1 MADKIKGLTI
11 EIGGQ
16 TTNLQKSMSEVNS
29 KTKDL
34 KTELKDVERLLKLD
48 PGNTELI
55 AQKQKLLAD
64 SIGETK
70 NKLDQLKEAEKQVQ
84 EQFENGEVSEDQ
96 YRALQREVIKTEQEL
111 KKMEKAAKDFGGV
124 MTQSL
129 KNAGKDIQD
138 FGGKIEGAGKKL
150 APISTAAAG
159 AVTGIL
165 AMGVKAGQSADDINT
180 LAKQTGLTTEEIQKF
195 KYASEIIDVPLETL
209 TGSMAKLTRN
219 MGSAREGTGAAAEA
233 FEALGINVVDSN
245 GSLRNNQDV
254 FDETIKALGEMTNE
268 TERDARAMEIFGR
281 SAQDLNPLI
290 LGGADALKQLGQDA
304 EDAGLILS
312 QEALDDANA
321 FNDAIDELKATA
333 TGSFAGIGT
342 EIATALTPMLKDL
355 AKVIGNVLDW
365 IKGLDENTVKI
376 ILTILALVAGL
387 APLLII
393 IGKVISAVGVIT
405 SALPALGGA
414 FTALT
419 GPIGLVIAAVA
430 AVIAIGVLLYKN
442 WDDIVAFA
450 KESFVVLLEFLTGV
464 WDSIRETFTNS
475 IQTLKDVSIQI
486 WTAVSDAFKQV
497 WETIKTWV
505 SESWTALVTFI
516 TAFKDRFKAAAVA
529 VFTFLWDGLKQVWET
544 IKSWVSTAFDALVT
558 LITNFKDDFF
568 KGAKIIFTFLW
579 DGWKNVWTIISEWV
593 MNVFQAMCNKI
604 IEFKDKFKQA
614 GRDIFNGVW
623 DGLKSVWTN
632 ISTWVSEKVSW
643 IADKLSF
650 WKKSNNEMSKQ
661 SSSGTKVDGSH
672 RSGLEYVPFDGYLS
686 ELHRGERVLTA
697 AENKDY
703 GKTGAITHSG
713 TIRVEGVDNKGEL
726 AAVVDIVMDQLRR
739 EVRMA

>member
-11 EIGGQ
+11 EIGGE

-84 EQFENGEVSEDQ
+84 EQFENGEVSEEQ
-96 YRALQREVIKTEQEL
+96 YRALQREVIKTESDL
-111 KKMEKAAKDFGGV
+111 KKLEKTSKDFG
-124 MTQSL
+124 TNLTRDLQA
-129 KNAGKDIQD
+129 AGKSMED
-138 FGGKIEGAGKKL
+138 FGGKVESAGKAFTPVSAVAGGAL
-150 APISTAAAG
+150 A
-159 AVTGIL
+159 GIVGL
-165 AMGVKAGQSADDINT
+165 GVKAAQSADDINT
-180 LAKQTGLTTEEIQKF
+180 LAKQTGLTTDQIQKF
-195 KYASEIIDVPLETL
+195 QYASELIDVPLDTL
-209 TGSMAKLTRN
+209 TGSMAKLTKN
-219 MGSAREGTGAAAEA
+219 MDAAKEGTGEAAEA
-233 FEALGINVVDSN
+233 FEGLEISVTNND
-245 GSLRNNQDV
+245 GSLKNNQDV
-254 FDETIKALGEMTNE
+254 FNETIAKLGEMENA
-268 TERDARAMEIFGR
+268 TERDAAAMAIFGK

-290 LGGADALKQLGQDA
+290 LGGADALTQLGDEA
-304 EDAGLILS
+304 EAAGLILS
-312 QEALDDANA
+312 EDALNSANE
-321 FNDAIDELKATA
+321 FNDAMDTLKAKTA
-333 TGSFAGIGT
+333 GKFGAIGA
-342 EIATALTPMLKDL
+342 EIATMLTPMLESL
-355 AKVIGNVLDW
+355 ADTIGKVLDW
-365 IKGLDENTVKI
+365 FGNLDEGTLKI
-376 ILTILALVAGL
+376 ILIVLALVAGL

-393 IGKVISAVGVIT
+393 IGSVITAVGTIT
-405 SALPALGGA
+405 AALPALGAA
-414 FTALT
+414 FTVLT

-450 KESFVVLLEFLTGV
+450 KESFAVLLEFLAGV

-486 WTAVSDAFKQV
+486 WTAVLDAFKQV

-516 TAFKDRFKAAAVA
+516 TAFTDRFKAAAIA

-558 LITNFKDDFF
+558 LITNFKDNFF
-568 KGAKIIFTFLW
+568 EGAKIIFTFLW
-579 DGWKNVWTIISEWV
+579 DGWKNVWIIISEWV
-593 MNVFQAMCNKI
+593 MNVFQAMGNKI

-614 GRDIFNGVW
+614 GRDIFNGLW

-632 ISTWVSEKVSW
+632 ISTWVSEKVS
-643 IADKLSF
+643 
-650 WKKSNNEMSKQ
+650 
-661 SSSGTKVDGSH
+661 
-672 RSGLEYVPFDGYLS
+672 
-686 ELHRGERVLTA
+686 
-697 AENKDY
+697 
-703 GKTGAITHSG
+703 
-713 TIRVEGVDNKGEL
+713 
-726 AAVVDIVMDQLRR
+726 
-739 EVRMA
+739 